1 MELKSSHIYL
11 KGLRFHA
18 FHGALEQ
25 ERVVGNDY
33 VVSVNIMYP
42 IGKAVLSDDVRDT
55 LNYAKAF
62 DIIKREM
69 SVTSDLLESVAYRI
83 CAKLCEEYP
92 LIKEISID
100 LRKENPPMGADCD
113 GAGVL
118 LDIVNWQ

>member
-1 MELKSSHIYL
+1 M